1 MSKYSIEIENF
12 FKKNNIDGKYIDKII
27 SIKAEPSNSNSEET
41 NIQIKFITDNSH
53 PYLLSINRAFFEVG
67 IVEEEEKDISTK
79 YFNENL
85 LTGKDLSL
93 YFKILADKNILFTI
107 TDLLIPMDLTIR
119 DIEKKLGYP
128 IKIIG

>member
-1 MSKYSIEIENF
+1 MSKYSIEMEKFFIKSNIE
-12 FKKNNIDGKYIDKII
+12 GKYINKII
-27 SIKAEPSNSNSEET
+27 SVKAEPSDSNPEET
-41 NIQIKFITDNSH
+41 NIQIKFITDTNH

-67 IVEEEEKDISTK
+67 MVEEEEDISMTR
-79 YFNENL
+79 FNVSL
-85 LTGKDLSL
+85 LTRKDLSL
-93 YFKILADKNILFTI
+93 YFKILADKNISFTI

>member
-1 MSKYSIEIENF
+1 MSKYSIEIEKF
-12 FKKNNIDGKYIDKII
+12 FIKSNIEGKYINKII
-27 SIKAEPSNSNSEET
+27 SVKAEPSDSNPEET
-41 NIQIKFITDNSH
+41 NIQIKFITDTNH

-67 IVEEEEKDISTK
+67 MVEEEEDISMTR
-79 YFNENL
+79 FNESL

-107 TDLLIPMDLTIR
+107 TDLLIPIDLTIR

>member
-1 MSKYSIEIENF
+1 MNKYSTEIENF
-12 FKKNNIDGKYIDKII
+12 DGKYIDKII

-93 YFKILADKNILFTI
+93 YFKTLADKNILFTI

>member
-1 MSKYSIEIENF
+1 MSKYSIEIEKF
-12 FKKNNIDGKYIDKII
+12 FIKNNIEGKYINKII
-27 SIKAEPSNSNSEET
+27 SVKAEPSDSNPEET
-41 NIQIKFITDNSH
+41 NIQIKFITDTNH

-67 IVEEEEKDISTK
+67 MVEEEEDISMTR
-79 YFNENL
+79 FNVSL
-85 LTGKDLSL
+85 LTRKDLSL
-93 YFKILADKNILFTI
+93 YFKILADKNISFTI

>member
-1 MSKYSIEIENF
+1 MSKYSIEMEKF
-12 FKKNNIDGKYIDKII
+12 FIKNNIEGKYINKII
-27 SIKAEPSNSNSEET
+27 SVKAEPSDSNPEET
-41 NIQIKFITDNSH
+41 NIQIKFITDTNH

-67 IVEEEEKDISTK
+67 MVEEEEDISMTR
-79 YFNENL
+79 FNVSL
-85 LTGKDLSL
+85 LTRKDLSL
-93 YFKILADKNILFTI
+93 YFKILADKNISFTI

>member
-1 MSKYSIEIENF
+1 MSKYSIEIEKF
-12 FKKNNIDGKYIDKII
+12 FIKSNIEGKYINKII
-27 SIKAEPSNSNSEET
+27 SVKAEPSDSNPEET
-41 NIQIKFITDNSH
+41 NIQIKFITDTNH
-53 PYLLSINRAFFEVG
+53 PYLLSTNRAFFEVG
-67 IVEEEEKDISTK
+67 IVEEEENISMTR
-79 YFNENL
+79 FNENL
-85 LTGKDLSL
+85 LTRKNLSL